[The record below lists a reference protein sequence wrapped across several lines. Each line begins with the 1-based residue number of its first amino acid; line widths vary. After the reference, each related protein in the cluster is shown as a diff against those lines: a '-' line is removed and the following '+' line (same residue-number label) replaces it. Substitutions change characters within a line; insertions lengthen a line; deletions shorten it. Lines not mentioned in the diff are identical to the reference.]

1 MSGELF
7 CFKARGAS
15 SQVPHI
21 WPLALEKKQL
31 RGEVLPAPVSGLSVL
46 LRTLG
51 EILAKNGTYI
61 YQKVLMSWLGWLY
74 RATVHRLT
82 KVIEIK

>member
-1 MSGELF
+1 MP
-7 CFKARGAS
+7 S

-21 WPLALEKKQL
+21 WPLALEKKQF
-31 RGEVLPAPVSGLSVL
+31 RGEVLPALVSGLSVL

-51 EILAKNGTYI
+51 EILAKNGTDI
-61 YQKVLMSWLGWLY
+61 YQKVLMSWLGCSY
-74 RATVHRLT
+74 RGTVHRLT